1 MNVGLTCIGVDSQ
14 VVTPDGTLYDVLFIG
29 TKSGKYRDIWYAKLQ
44 FLGWLMGGKW
54 GFRGKMKN
62 RRGENCIKNG
72 VRGLKIFFAPLAAC

>member
-44 FLGWLMGGKW
+44 FLGWLMGGGEMKI
-54 GFRGKMKN
+54 GEGKTASKT
-62 RRGENCIKNG
+62 G
-72 VRGLKIFFAPLAAC
+72 